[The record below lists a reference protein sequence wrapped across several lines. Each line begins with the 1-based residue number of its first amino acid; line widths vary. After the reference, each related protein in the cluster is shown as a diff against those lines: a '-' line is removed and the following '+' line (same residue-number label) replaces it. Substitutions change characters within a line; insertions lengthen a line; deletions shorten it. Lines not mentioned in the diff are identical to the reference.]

1 METRRSAERCYI
13 SGRKGPCTF
22 VHSLINSYLCRKIYL
37 TLNVRVIFF
46 AVYLFLGSLLPN
58 SDLHELSKI
67 SDLLQHYQTH
77 VALNGQLTFAAF
89 LHMHYQGEE
98 NIPSENHDRLPLKQM
113 GNSAYDYFVAMPLL
127 QSPFRVKEVVEP
139 QQFIPLTQPRVP
151 DAFTGSIWQPPQ
163 FA

>member
-1 METRRSAERCYI
+1 MYFEQAVLLEQNFLPFPFSFI
-13 SGRKGPCTF
+13 P
-22 VHSLINSYLCRKIYL
+22 SLNSYLCRKTSLIL
-37 TLNVRVIFF
+37 KVRVIFF

-67 SDLLQHYQTH
+67 TDLLQHYQTH
-77 VALNGQLTFAAF
+77 VALNGQLSFAEF
-89 LHMHYQGEE
+89 LHMHYQGVE
-98 NIPSENHDRLPLKQM
+98 NTPSENHDRLPLKQM

-127 QSPFRVKEVVEP
+127 QPPFRIKEAMEP
-139 QQFIPLTQPRVP
+139 QQFTPLTQQRVP

>member
-1 METRRSAERCYI
+1 MKARI
-13 SGRKGPCTF
+13 LF
-22 VHSLINSYLCRKIYL
+22 L
-37 TLNVRVIFF
+37 

-58 SDLHELSKI
+58 SDLHELSKV
-67 SDLLQHYQTH
+67 SYMLQHYQTH
-77 VALNGQLTFAAF
+77 VALNGQLSFTEF

-98 NIPSENHDRLPLKQM
+98 NTRSENHDQLPLKQM
-113 GNSAYDYFVAMPLL
+113 GNSAYDYFVAMPMF
-127 QSPFRVKEVVEP
+127 QSPFRVNTAPEP

>member
-1 METRRSAERCYI
+1 M
-13 SGRKGPCTF
+13 
-22 VHSLINSYLCRKIYL
+22 KI
-37 TLNVRVIFF
+37 RVIFF

-77 VALNGQLTFAAF
+77 VALNGQLSFSEF
-89 LHMHYQGEE
+89 LHMHYQG
-98 NIPSENHDRLPLKQM
+98 SENTSSEKHDRLPLKQM

-127 QSPFRVKEVVEP
+127 QPSFQLQETQEP
-139 QQFIPLTQPRVP
+139 QHYLSHPQPRVA

-163 FA
+163 VA